1 MSQAAHGFCWTKFSY
16 FVVFSLCLFGIT
28 ACQQS
33 SRHLYDSRYGYPEGV
48 TAADIEYY
56 ESFSMPK
63 MTAGTTPPAHW
74 IDTPPM
80 SQPRNNAHASNCPC
94 CSGPVQPYMSVESVV
109 PQNTVAQIPSQ
120 NAIQQPAMPPQN
132 SAPASHSYYLN
143 DPGQPQFTTPPFL
156 APTNSPASTIPN
168 GKFSAN
174 EQKRQNADTGM
185 IIRAQNPDMEDDFGF
200 GSDDDDPWGFNTNS
214 DNNTNT
220 DSTDTGM
227 GTMGDIDSDFDF
239 DSESDTSPTVT
250 LPVIPSVAEQ
260 TPTDT
265 QKEAEEQ
272 QRRQKEAALKAR
284 PTATPNDIQI
294 TFDRREKQPVVVDPA
309 LKNAGRYIV
318 NGSQVYS
325 EFRNPGSFTPHGQY
339 GAWPQDEYLVDGG
352 DDQTRAY
359 VRNNW
364 EIRGLDAEDT
374 IAHYDTLDDRRLVEK
389 SNRIH
394 IYSPRF
400 GSVRKIDGAI
410 AAIEWQHY
418 AGVQNRNLTASAQ
431 TRIKT
436 GRTEQNEI
444 ADSERS
450 QTILRSAN
458 AGANTG
464 TVHNRKSPMTYQNQ
478 DGAASLSQLLTHKI
492 FTGAELAYLAQAK
505 RQAVAW
511 GGIDRVEVRINEQAA
526 QAMIGQKTPEAVFI
540 LGEPETSPKLQLF
553 KVASKETAQ
562 RGEIVEFMI
571 RFDNVGSELVGNITI
586 VDSLTARLEYI
597 DGSAGASMP
606 AEFFV
611 EPNEVGSYILRWEIT
626 EPLKAGDF
634 GVVRFRCRV
643 Q

>member
-16 FVVFSLCLFGIT
+16 LVVFSLCLSGIT

-33 SRHLYDSRYGYPEGV
+33 SRHLYDARYGYPEGV
-48 TAADIEYY
+48 TAGDIEYY

-74 IDTPPM
+74 VDTPPM
-80 SQPRNNAHASNCPC
+80 AQPHNAHASNCPC
-94 CSGPVQPYMSVESVV
+94 CSGPVQPYVSAESVV
-109 PQNTVAQIPSQ
+109 PQNTVAQIPTQ
-120 NAIQQPAMPPQN
+120 NAVQQPAVPPQ
-132 SAPASHSYYLN
+132 SSIPVSHSYFLN
-143 DPGQPQFTTPPFL
+143 DPGQSQFTTPPL
-156 APTNSPASTIPN
+156 SSPTNAPANTVPN

-174 EQKRQNADTGM
+174 EREHPNTGSM
-185 IIRAQNPDMEDDFGF
+185 IIRAQSPDADDDTNDDFDLG
-200 GSDDDDPWGFNTNS
+200 GDDDDPWGFNTDSGTNA
-214 DNNTNT
+214 DNTGT
-220 DSTDTGM
+220 GSTDDT
-227 GTMGDIDSDFDF
+227 DFDF
-239 DSESDTSPTVT
+239 GSESDTSPTVT
-250 LPVIPSVAEQ
+250 VPTTPSAVGQ
-260 TPTDT
+260 TLTDE

-284 PTATPNDIQI
+284 PTAAPNDIQI
-294 TFDRREKQPVVVDPA
+294 TFDRREKQSVVIDPA

-318 NGSQVYS
+318 NDPQVYS

-374 IAHYDTLDDRRLVEK
+374 IIHYDTLDDRRLVEK
-389 SNRIH
+389 SNRVH

-400 GSVRKIDGAI
+400 GSVRKIDGAV

-418 AGVQNRNLTASAQ
+418 AGVQNRNLAVSAQ

-444 ADSERS
+444 ADSKRS

-464 TVHNRKSPMTYQNQ
+464 EVHNRKSPMTYQNQ
-478 DGAASLSQLLTHKI
+478 DGAASLSQLLTHSI

-571 RFDNVGSELVGNITI
+571 RFDNIGSELVGNITI

-606 AEFFV
+606 AEFFL
-611 EPNEVGSYILRWEIT
+611 EPNEVGSHILRWEIT

>member
-1 MSQAAHGFCWTKFSY
+1 MSQAAHGFRWIKFSCL
-16 FVVFSLCLFGIT
+16 VVFSLCLSGIT

-33 SRHLYDSRYGYPEGV
+33 TQHLYDVRYGYPEGV
-48 TAADIEYY
+48 TAEDIEYY

-63 MTAGTTPPAHW
+63 MTASTTPPAHW
-74 IDTPPM
+74 IDTSPM
-80 SQPRNNAHASNCPC
+80 AQPHNVHASNCPC
-94 CSGPVQPYMSVESVV
+94 CSGPVQPYVSEESVAT
-109 PQNTVAQIPSQ
+109 QNTMT
-120 NAIQQPAMPPQN
+120 QPVMQ
-132 SAPASHSYYLN
+132 SSGSVPAVHSYYLN
-143 DPGQPQFTTPPFL
+143 DPGQPQFAVPPL
-156 APTNSPASTIPN
+156 SAPTNVPASTVPN

-174 EQKRQNADTGM
+174 EQEQQNTNVGM
-185 IIRAQNPDMEDDFGF
+185 IIRAQSLDTDDDFGF
-200 GSDDDDPWGFNTNS
+200 GGDDDDPWGLNTNPDS
-214 DNNTNT
+214 NTNA
-220 DSTDTGM
+220 DSADTGTTDDM
-227 GTMGDIDSDFDF
+227 DSDFDF
-239 DSESDTSPTVT
+239 GSESDTSPTVT
-250 LPVIPSVAEQ
+250 VPATPPVAEQ
-260 TPTDT
+260 TPVADT
-265 QKEAEEQ
+265 QKDAEEQ

-284 PTATPNDIQI
+284 PTVTANDIQI
-294 TFDRREKQPVVVDPA
+294 TFDRREKQAVVIDPA

-318 NGSQVYS
+318 NDPQVYS
-325 EFRNPGSFTPHGQY
+325 EFRNPGGFSPRGQY

-352 DDQTRAY
+352 DDQTRAF

-374 IAHYDTLDDRRLVEK
+374 IVHYDTLDDRRLVEK
-389 SNRIH
+389 SNRVH

-400 GSVRKIDGAI
+400 GSVRKIDGAV

-418 AGVQNRNLTASAQ
+418 AGVQNRNLAVSAQ

-444 ADSERS
+444 ADSKRS
-450 QTILRSAN
+450 QIIVRSAN

-464 TVHNRKSPMTYQNQ
+464 EVHNRKSPMSYQNQ

-611 EPNEVGSYILRWEIT
+611 EPNEVGSHILRWEIT
-626 EPLKAGDF
+626 EPIKANDF

>member
-1 MSQAAHGFCWTKFSY
+1 MSQATHGFCWMKFSY
-16 FVVFSLCLFGIT
+16 LVVFSLCLSGIT

-33 SRHLYDSRYGYPEGV
+33 SRHLYDARYGYPEGV
-48 TAADIEYY
+48 TTADIEYY

-74 IDTPPM
+74 VNTPPM
-80 SQPRNNAHASNCPC
+80 SQPHNAHASNCPC
-94 CSGPVQPYMSVESVV
+94 CSGPVLPYMSAESVM
-109 PQNTVAQIPSQ
+109 PQNTVTQIPSQ
-120 NAIQQPAMPPQN
+120 NTVQQSAIPPQ
-132 SAPASHSYYLN
+132 SSIPASHSYFLN
-143 DPGQPQFTTPPFL
+143 DPGQPQFTTPQL
-156 APTNSPASTIPN
+156 SSPASTPTNTIPN

-174 EQKRQNADTGM
+174 EREHQNAETGM
-185 IIRAQNPDMEDDFGF
+185 IIRAQSPDTDDDFGF
-200 GSDDDDPWGFNTNS
+200 GGDDDDIWGFNTGPDS
-214 DNNTNT
+214 DTNM
-220 DSTDTGM
+220 DSTDTG
-227 GTMGDIDSDFDF
+227 TTDDSDSGFDA
-239 DSESDTSPTVT
+239 SPTVT
-250 LPVIPSVAEQ
+250 VPATPPATEQ
-260 TPTDT
+260 TLTDE
-265 QKEAEEQ
+265 QKEAEER

-284 PTATPNDIQI
+284 PTAAPNDIQI
-294 TFDRREKQPVVVDPA
+294 TFDRREKQPIVIDPA

-318 NGSQVYS
+318 NDPQVYS

-374 IAHYDTLDDRRLVEK
+374 IIHYDTLDDRRLVEK
-389 SNRIH
+389 SNRVH

-400 GSVRKIDGAI
+400 GSVRKIDGAV

-418 AGVQNRNLTASAQ
+418 AGVQNRNLAVSAQ

-444 ADSERS
+444 ADSARS
-450 QTILRSAN
+450 QIILRSAN

-464 TVHNRKSPMTYQNQ
+464 EVHNRKSPMTYQNQ
-478 DGAASLSQLLTHKI
+478 DGAASLSQLLTHRI

-562 RGEIVEFMI
+562 RGDIVEFMI
-571 RFDNVGSELVGNITI
+571 RFDNIGSELVGNITI

-597 DGSAGASMP
+597 DGSAGASTP
-606 AEFFV
+606 AEFFL
-611 EPNEVGSYILRWEIT
+611 EPNEVGSHILRWEIT